1 MKETLDYLNE
11 KVLPY
16 ILVSFTFFLLHI
28 LVYSLPNYSHYH
40 RGCTLKISSILMS
53 HQYFLQLVSF
63 LNPHKRQI

>member
-16 ILVSFTFFLLHI
+16 VLVSFTFFLLHI

-40 RGCTLKISSILMS
+40 RGCTVKISSILMS
-53 HQYFLQLVSF
+53 H
-63 LNPHKRQI
+63 